1 MNDVVYAHL
10 VKMHADAS
18 LRLRRLE
25 ARERTVP
32 VLSGTSRGRLSL
44 SRQIREARDQAKS
57 WGVVVSAALYAGL
70 DELEVDERSVPGE

>member
-32 VLSGTSRGRLSL
+32 VIPATTGDRLSL
-44 SRQIREARDQAKS
+44 SRQLREAQDQAKS
-57 WGVVVSAALYAGL
+57 WSVVVSAALYAGL
-70 DELEVDERSVPGE
+70 DEFGVDERSVPGE